1 MEEKENIC
9 VEFVQPNGAEAQEK
23 EESGLGKF
31 KDVDALL
38 KAYGCLQAEFTR
50 RSQRLKELERE
61 AENRRKAEKLSEEG
75 AKPSGVEKL
84 LKMAKVRKEE
94 SVEFDAFV
102 EEIERENGKTQAK
115 EVREIADR
123 ESETEGA
130 GMRINAS
137 EVENGEVESGK
148 QTEFDVAEKAQ
159 NVSVKG
165 EETTAMQ
172 TERNGSS
179 VQSVKQS
186 EQISSCDLYNLAM
199 KDEGVR
205 LKIIGDYFS
214 SLKKNGAPL
223 TVGGA
228 GAPVAPPLKARS
240 INDAGNLAL
249 KWFQK
254 EKVK

>member
-1 MEEKENIC
+1 
-9 VEFVQPNGAEAQEK
+9 
-23 EESGLGKF
+23 
-31 KDVDALL
+31 
-38 KAYGCLQAEFTR
+38 
-50 RSQRLKELERE
+50 
-61 AENRRKAEKLSEEG
+61 
-75 AKPSGVEKL
+75 
-84 LKMAKVRKEE
+84 
-94 SVEFDAFV
+94 
-102 EEIERENGKTQAK
+102 
-115 EVREIADR
+115 
-123 ESETEGA
+123 
-130 GMRINAS
+130 MRINAS

-199 KDEGVR
+199 NDEGVR
-205 LKIIGDYFS
+205 LRIIGDYFS

-228 GAPVAPPLKARS
+228 GAPGAPPLKARS

>member
-1 MEEKENIC
+1 MEEKENVC

-61 AENRRKAEKLSEEG
+61 AENRRKAEKVSEESV
-75 AKPSGVEKL
+75 KPNGVEKL
-84 LKMAKVRKEE
+84 LKMAKTRKAE
-94 SVEFDAFV
+94 SAEFDAFV
-102 EEIERENGKTQAK
+102 EEIERENGKAQEK
-115 EVREIADR
+115 EIRLETEG

-137 EVENGEVESGK
+137 NEENGEMESGK
-148 QTEFDVAEKAQ
+148 QTEFIGLENPQKA
-159 NVSVKG
+159 SVEG

-172 TERNGSS
+172 TGRNGSS
-179 VQSVKQS
+179 VQSAEES
-186 EQISSCDLYNLAM
+186 EGISSCDLYNLAM

-205 LKIIGDYFS
+205 LRIIGDYFA

-240 INDAGNLAL
+240 ISDAGNLAL